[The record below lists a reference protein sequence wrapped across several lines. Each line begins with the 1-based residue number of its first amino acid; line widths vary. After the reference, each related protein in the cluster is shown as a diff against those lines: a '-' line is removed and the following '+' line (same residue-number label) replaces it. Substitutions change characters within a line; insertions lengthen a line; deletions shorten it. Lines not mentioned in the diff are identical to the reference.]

1 MIRSFIHRGHGL
13 YDNFWQSIKRNI
25 DLNRFSFYKI
35 IFLSHYIPKNP
46 KIRNEKLK
54 KKNFDILSRP
64 NGEDKILKI
73 HSWYIRIEIDNIWA
87 NH

>member
-46 KIRNEKLK
+46 KLRNEKLK
-54 KKNFDILSRP
+54 KK
-64 NGEDKILKI
+64 
-73 HSWYIRIEIDNIWA
+73 
-87 NH
+87 

>member
-54 KKNFDILSRP
+54 KKITLTYYLDQMGKTRF
-64 NGEDKILKI
+64 
-73 HSWYIRIEIDNIWA
+73 
-87 NH
+87 

>member
-35 IFLSHYIPKNP
+35 FLSHYIPKNP

-54 KKNFDILSRP
+54 KK
-64 NGEDKILKI
+64 
-73 HSWYIRIEIDNIWA
+73 
-87 NH
+87 